1 MNDRLVENISDERIE
16 NGFILASRISSGNQT
31 LKRCAFFHDLS
42 AILVFIDLKENAM
55 NPRPL
60 LHLEGAAV
68 LIVSLLSYH
77 WSRGSWLQ
85 FALLFLLPDLS
96 MIGYVANIRVGA
108 ITYNALHTY
117 VGPLVLAGYAFG
129 SNRAAIV
136 SLSLI
141 WIAHI
146 GLDRMLGFGLK
157 YPTRFNDT
165 HLNPDR
171 HTLSIGN

>member
-1 MNDRLVENISDERIE
+1 
-16 NGFILASRISSGNQT
+16 
-31 LKRCAFFHDLS
+31 
-42 AILVFIDLKENAM
+42 M
-55 NPRPL
+55 NPQAL
-60 LHLEGAAV
+60 LRLEGAAV

-77 WSRGSWLQ
+77 WHQGSWLQ

-96 MIGYVANIRVGA
+96 MLGYAANTKVGA
-108 ITYNALHTY
+108 IAYNAAHTY
-117 VGPLVLAGYAFG
+117 VLPLMLAGYSFA
-129 SNRAAIV
+129 SNRPAIV
-136 SLSLI
+136 SLALI

-165 HLNPDR
+165 PLNQDR

>member
-1 MNDRLVENISDERIE
+1 
-16 NGFILASRISSGNQT
+16 
-31 LKRCAFFHDLS
+31 
-42 AILVFIDLKENAM
+42 M

-60 LHLEGAAV
+60 LHLEGVAV
-68 LIVSLLSYH
+68 LIVSLLCYH
-77 WSRGSWLQ
+77 WSQGSWLQ

-96 MIGYVANIRVGA
+96 MLGYAANIRAGA
-108 ITYNALHTY
+108 ITYNVVHTY
-117 VGPLVLAGYAFG
+117 VGPLVLAAYSFG
-129 SNRAAIV
+129 PNRPAIV

-165 HLNPDR
+165 HLNLDR
-171 HTLSIGN
+171 HSLSIGN

>member
-1 MNDRLVENISDERIE
+1 
-16 NGFILASRISSGNQT
+16 
-31 LKRCAFFHDLS
+31 
-42 AILVFIDLKENAM
+42 M

-60 LHLEGAAV
+60 WRLEGAAV
-68 LIVSLLSYH
+68 LIVSLFSYH
-77 WSRGSWLQ
+77 WSQGSWLP
-85 FALLFLLPDLS
+85 FALLFLVPDLS
-96 MIGYVANIRVGA
+96 MLGYAANVRVGA
-108 ITYNALHTY
+108 ITYNAIHTY
-117 VGPLVLAGYAFG
+117 VGPLVLAGYWFG
-129 SNRAAIV
+129 SNRPAIFW
-136 SLSLI
+136 LSLI